1 MPRPRSSRHGGRV
14 TPKGTRPG
22 HRDSGRQPRASLT
35 PEEVLLRDAAQN
47 FGECPDLDAAEM
59 MASSMLVMFRPLPP
73 DEAPILDASRVL
85 AAAQAHTDPTAAAQV
100 VAALGAY
107 GPPGQ
112 RRRARSLLARLIDG
126 GAPVP
131 EWIGSL
137 GDVEPRRAVVMA
149 DGWDEERI
157 LWIDFERPD
166 REIRGIGMRVNAMEA
181 GYACGFLYGP
191 AIADVVG
198 AVETELQGIVREIS
212 LADARAMAL
221 WGLQLRDMTWDGDD
235 LDDEDAELVGDEEL
249 RALIDQRIGLL
260 PSGGAPPFDEPMTE
274 DDAGDLC
281 AEFLAS
287 RSASARCDEPMD
299 VDDAQWLVDDVCWFA
314 HGLCDRDPLLWSPP
328 RVNLYLTA
336 WIPDTVLCHDE
347 AHDAVESVFPHWL
360 RFAAERRGL
369 AEDLLE
375 MNLAAARESFGA
387 MRANS
392 SDPSKRSVITG
403 IITEMLADGVDLQD
417 EAAVEAWIDA
427 CKALPSHER
436 LLAPAPSS

>member
-1 MPRPRSSRHGGRV
+1 MPRPKSSTRGGRV

-22 HRDSGRQPRASLT
+22 HRDCGGRPRPRLT

-47 FGECPDLDAAEM
+47 FGECADLDGAET
-59 MASSMLVMFRPLPP
+59 MASSMLMMFRPLPP
-73 DEAPILDASRVL
+73 DEAPTLDASRVL
-85 AAAQAHTDPTAAAQV
+85 TAAQAHTDPTAAAEV

-112 RRRARSLLARLIDG
+112 RRRARGLLARLIDG
-126 GAPVP
+126 GASVP

-149 DGWDEERI
+149 DGWGEERI

-166 REIRGIGMRVNAMEA
+166 REVRGIGMRVNAMEA
-181 GYACGFLYGP
+181 GYAHGFLYGP
-191 AIADVVG
+191 AIADLAG
-198 AVETELQGIVREIS
+198 TVETDVQGTVREIS

-221 WGLQLRDMTWDGDD
+221 WGLELRDMIWDGDD

-260 PSGGAPPFDEPMTE
+260 PSGGAPPFDEPLTE
-274 DDAGDLC
+274 DEVDDLC
-281 AEFLAS
+281 AEFVAS
-287 RSASARCDEPMD
+287 RSSSPCDEPID

-314 HGLCDRDPLLWSPP
+314 RSLCDGDPLRWSPP
-328 RVNLYLTA
+328 RVGLYLTA
-336 WIPDTVLCHDE
+336 WIPEMALCDDE
-347 AHDAVESVFPHWL
+347 AHDAVESVFPRWL

-375 MNLAAARESFGA
+375 MNLAAARESFST

-392 SDPSKRSVITG
+392 SDPSKRSAVAKILAG
-403 IITEMLADGVDLQD
+403 MLADDLDLDD
-417 EAAVEAWIDA
+417 EAAVQDWIDA
-427 CKALPSHER
+427 HNARARAER
-436 LLAPAPSS
+436 LPAPLPFS